1 MNRVKNNSYLSDDD
15 ADDAEENNSSAVPR
29 FDEEQISIL
38 SRYMSDAIH
47 VVVSPTFL
55 SQSDATV
62 PLLQLYPHKRLQ
74 QYLLRSEVCTGIIYY
89 FFAKVL
95 IFFILID

>member
-15 ADDAEENNSSAVPR
+15 ADDAEENRSSVVPR

-38 SRYMSDAIH
+38 SRYISDAIH

-89 FFAKVL
+89 LFAKV
-95 IFFILID
+95 

>member
-1 MNRVKNNSYLSDDD
+1 MNRVKNSSFLSDDD
-15 ADDAEENNSSAVPR
+15 ADDAEENRSSVVPR
-29 FDEEQISIL
+29 FDEEQEEQISIL
-38 SRYMSDAIH
+38 SRYISDAIH
-47 VVVSPTFL
+47 VVVSPTCL

-89 FFAKVL
+89 LFAKVL
-95 IFFILID
+95 IFSY

>member
-1 MNRVKNNSYLSDDD
+1 MNRFKNNSYLSDDD
-15 ADDAEENNSSAVPR
+15 ADDAEENRSSVVPR

-38 SRYMSDAIH
+38 SRYISDAIH

-89 FFAKVL
+89 LFAKVL